1 MIVMKSVLGPS
12 GYRVGVGFNVTI
24 GELERVEH
32 LGSGFVGGSFT
43 GSGIKAGIFANTS
56 CHLFP
61 IVTKVSGNVL
71 GVETFTASG
80 LNAASS
86 VLLTV
91 GFTAIAEGY

>member
-1 MIVMKSVLGPS
+1 MIVMKSITGPS
-12 GYRVGVGFNVTI
+12 GYRVGVGFTATI

-43 GSGIKAGIFANTS
+43 GSGVKAGVFANTS

-61 IVTKVSGNVL
+61 VVTKVSGNVL
-71 GVETFTASG
+71 GIETFTVSG

-86 VLLTV
+86 VLNTV
-91 GFTAIAEGY
+91 LFTVIAEGY